1 MPARSHLEG
10 RYDSTGDGW
19 IDAFDISGEGQI
31 NAKLAAGTE
40 TIAEK
45 HPRPSTVDDMIIL

>member
-45 HPRPSTVDDMIIL
+45 HPRPSTVADMTL